1 MHPFWLPTIC
11 SLWDLHR
18 WLLLLLQMA
27 RFTAVVDHCNYEALK
42 TPIGKRRAEHV
53 QIIPND
59 KHNLCVLLMAILSG
73 ATSI

>member
-1 MHPFWLPTIC
+1 MGSA
-11 SLWDLHR
+11 SLD
-18 WLLLLLQMA
+18 A
-27 RFTAVVDHCNYEALK
+27 FPSPNDSFYGTVVDHCNYEALK
-42 TPIGKRRAEHV
+42 TPNGKRRAEHV